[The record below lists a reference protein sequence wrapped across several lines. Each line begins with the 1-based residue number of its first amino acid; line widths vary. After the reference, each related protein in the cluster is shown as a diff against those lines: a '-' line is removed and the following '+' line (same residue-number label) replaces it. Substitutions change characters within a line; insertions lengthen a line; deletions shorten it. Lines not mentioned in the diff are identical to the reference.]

1 MKRRPN
7 TLSLNISPLEAQPQ
21 FADMSTLGV
30 RFVHGSNSHS
40 FAGLVRFRALLSMEE
55 IDGTPWFHAH
65 GLHSGERGYTRRYL
79 YCGQPVSQ
87 GVSLNHVQNF
97 GESLH
102 YAKLGCESGA
112 YPVLYGV
119 GDEVCTH
126 ERFFDHPVSR
136 QGINIDHVRAIYVP
150 PEKVTDARLA
160 LDSLP
165 RLSGLVRP
173 LRA

>member
-1 MKRRPN
+1 MKRRPA
-7 TLSLNISPLEAQPQ
+7 LSLNITPVQQQPQ
-21 FADMSTLGV
+21 FVDMASRGIC
-30 RFVHGSNSHS
+30 FVHGSNSHS

-102 YAKLGCESGA
+102 YAKFGCEFGA
-112 YPVLYGV
+112 YPVLFGL
-119 GDEVCTH
+119 GSEVCTH
-126 ERFFDHPVSR
+126 ERFLDHPVSCR
-136 QGINIDHVRAIYVP
+136 GINIDHVRAIYVP
-150 PEKVTDARLA
+150 AGKVAEAKLELNTV
-160 LDSLP
+160 P

-173 LRA
+173 LLN

>member
-1 MKRRPN
+1 MKRRPA
-7 TLSLNISPLEAQPQ
+7 LSLNITPLEVQPQ
-21 FADMSTLGV
+21 FVDMASLGIH
-30 RFVHGSNSHS
+30 FVHGSNSHS
-40 FAGLVRFRALLSMEE
+40 FAGLTRFRALLSMEE

-102 YAKLGCESGA
+102 YAKFGCESGA
-112 YPVLYGV
+112 YPVLYGLS
-119 GDEVCTH
+119 GGVCTH

-136 QGINIDHVRAIYVP
+136 SGIGIDHLRAIYVP
-150 PEKVTDARLA
+150 PDKVAEARLA
-160 LDSLP
+160 LDMVP
-165 RLSGLVRP
+165 RLSGMVRP